1 MLGRVALED
10 DLARAAERA
19 GGFAAPGEAIEAVL
33 AVEPSAGRRLYI
45 CSFVLGEGSRSWL
58 MLNQDEPVKSRALVR
73 EAIALAA
80 LCEVVG
86 EAIGDQPPRLASPA
100 YLDEHG
106 APDVVAA
113 AFSAVEALTQE
124 VESAYKQKLE

>member
-1 MLGRVALED
+1 VALED

-19 GGFAAPGEAIEAVL
+19 GAFAAPGETIEAVL
-33 AVEPSAGRRLYI
+33 AVEPAAERRLYL
-45 CSFVLGEGSRSWL
+45 CSFALGAGSRSWL
-58 MLNQDEPVKSRALVR
+58 MLNQDDPVKSRALVR
-73 EAIALAA
+73 EAVALAA

-86 EAIGDQPPRLASPA
+86 EAIGDEPPRLASPA

-124 VESAYKQKLE
+124 VESTYKRELE

>member
-1 MLGRVALED
+1 VALED

-19 GGFAAPGEAIEAVL
+19 GAFAAPGQRVEALL
-33 AVEPSAGRRLYI
+33 AVEPSAGRRVYL
-45 CSFVLGEGSRSWL
+45 CAFVEGGTRAWL
-58 MLNQDEPVKSRALVR
+58 MLDEAGAVTSRALVR
-73 EAIALAA
+73 EAVALAA

-86 EAIGDQPPRLASPA
+86 DAIGDEPPRLASPA

-106 APDVVAA
+106 VPDVVAG

-124 VESAYKQKLE
+124 VETTYKQELR